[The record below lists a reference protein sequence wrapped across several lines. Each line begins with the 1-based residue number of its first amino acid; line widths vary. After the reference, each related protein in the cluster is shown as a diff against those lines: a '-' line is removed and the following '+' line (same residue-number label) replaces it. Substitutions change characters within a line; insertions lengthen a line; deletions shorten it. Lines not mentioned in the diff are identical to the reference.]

1 MNSKINAAE
10 MNVAERVG
18 KRVASRWAA
27 ADADDVISHL
37 YLWILENT
45 GAVTRWRTEEGGEGK
60 LYVSLRREAA
70 KFCAHEQAVAIGR
83 PIRQDNFYSVEMLS
97 KALPYAFEDS
107 PQTVAVENPVTGG
120 VESRWSP
127 ENSNNAVTI
136 LADIRGALY
145 GLNHEIRETLELRF
159 RDGLTFEEIGEL
171 ATISKV
177 GAKKRVDRALE
188 RLCDS
193 LSGERL

>member
-1 MNSKINAAE
+1 MTARINATE

-18 KRVASRWAA
+18 KRIAGRWSSV
-27 ADADDVISHL
+27 DADDVVSHL

-45 GAVTRWRTEEGGEGK
+45 GSIIRWRDEEGGEGK

-70 KFCAHEQAVAIGR
+70 KFCAAEEAVAVGR
-83 PIRQDNFYSVEMLS
+83 PLNADNFYNPEMLER
-97 KALPYAFEDS
+97 ALPFVFEDV
-107 PQTVAVENPVTGG
+107 PQTVAFENPVTGG

-127 ENSNNAVTI
+127 GDSNNAVAIIT
-136 LADIRGALY
+136 DIRSALY
-145 GLNHEIRETLELRF
+145 DLNFEIRETIELRF

-171 ATISKV
+171 AGISKV
-177 GAKKRVDRALE
+177 GAKKRVDRAVQ

-193 LSGERL
+193 LG